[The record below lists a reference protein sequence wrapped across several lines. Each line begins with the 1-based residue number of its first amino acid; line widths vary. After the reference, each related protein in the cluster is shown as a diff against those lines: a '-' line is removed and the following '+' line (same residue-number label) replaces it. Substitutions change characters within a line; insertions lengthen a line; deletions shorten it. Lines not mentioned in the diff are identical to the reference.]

1 MTGQTIDQTYWIV
14 ASLSGF
20 VYWAGYSDE
29 YDRGQSYEN
38 SNGDLLFRTYYDDS
52 IPEFNVILS
61 IPVILAFSVLTAVIN
76 CKKGIKSKIPSSML
90 ADDFSC

>member
-38 SNGDLLFRTYYDDS
+38 SNGDLLFR
-52 IPEFNVILS
+52 
-61 IPVILAFSVLTAVIN
+61 N